1 MHRLPPKRNYTKLTY
16 QAQKSKRKVSQNQIA
31 AFQKWQKKL
40 GRKSARLDKLDDK
53 LRKLHTDLKDQ
64 EKRREDKRKALESLL
79 DMVND
84 AHKELK
90 TYKSVPVDAP
100 FPPAPPKNVTGVGSL
115 VVVVGAM
122 IVYLAAVKS
131 YMAMAE
137 ALSKKDD

>member
-1 MHRLPPKRNYTKLTY
+1 VPPKVNYAKLIHEADRT
-16 QAQKSKRKVSQNQIA
+16 KSKVKQNRIQ

-40 GRKSARLDKLDDK
+40 GRKSRKLDKLDDD
-53 LRKLHTDLKDQ
+53 LRKLLKNLKDE
-64 EKRREDKRKALESLL
+64 EKRKEDKRKAIESLL

-84 AHKELK
+84 AYKELK

-100 FPPAPPKNVTGVGSL
+100 FPPAPPKNVTGLGSL
-115 VVVVGAM
+115 VVVVSAM